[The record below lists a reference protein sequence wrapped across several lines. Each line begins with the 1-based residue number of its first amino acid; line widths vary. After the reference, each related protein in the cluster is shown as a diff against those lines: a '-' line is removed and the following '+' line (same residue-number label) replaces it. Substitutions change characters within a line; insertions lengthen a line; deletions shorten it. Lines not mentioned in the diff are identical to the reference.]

1 MLAITLY
8 SVVLSVHI
16 MAVVVAFG
24 VLFAYPA
31 FMPWARRNHPQAMPV
46 VHELSGRLGRFVTS
60 PAMVIVLLA
69 GIYLASDADV
79 WSEVWVSVPL
89 VILLLIGGLG
99 GMFFAPNERRLAEL
113 ARRDLA
119 DGDHRTLSAEYDE
132 LFRRVAAAGYVTM
145 ALVLVAIFFM
155 AAKPGA

>member
-1 MLAITLY
+1 MLAITFY

-24 VLFAYPA
+24 TSFAYPV

-46 VHELSGRLGRFVTS
+46 IHAMSDRLGKLVMS
-60 PAMVIVLLA
+60 PAMVLVLLA

-89 VILLLIGGLG
+89 VILIVIGGLG
-99 GMFFAPNERRLAEL
+99 GMFFAPNERKLAAL
-113 ARRDLA
+113 AGRDLSA
-119 DGDHRTLSAEYDE
+119 GGGQLSAEYDA
-132 LFRRVAAAGYVTM
+132 LFRRVAIAGYAVC
-145 ALVLVAIFFM
+145 ALVLIAIFFM
-155 AAKPGA
+155 TAKPG

>member
-24 VLFAYPA
+24 FAFAFPA
-31 FMPWARRNHPQAMPV
+31 FMPWARRAHPEAMPV
-46 VHELSGRLGRFVTS
+46 VHELSGRLGRFVMT
-60 PAMVIVLLA
+60 PAMVVVLAA

-79 WSEVWVSVPL
+79 WSETWVSVPL
-89 VILLLIGGLG
+89 LILIVIGGLG
-99 GMFFAPNERRLAEL
+99 GMVFGPSDRKLAEL

-119 DGDHRTLSAEYDE
+119 AGGELSDEYDA
-132 LFRRVAAAGYVTM
+132 LFRRVAFFGFVTM
-145 ALVLVAIFFM
+145 ALVLIAIFFM